1 MSLLSLRDSCR
12 LYERKARKQQKA
24 PPSIREFN
32 AEHNASLPT
41 SASAEKAH
49 KRYLKQLARA
59 KKQHGVPLNAHVPS
73 LYKALASADDAQL
86 RPKQFDNVATSIA
99 TRTPAPEVKAP
110 KIGRVPRVEQSV
122 SRYEEARA
130 EFKAPAAPAKP
141 QVEQEIER
149 AAGLSDAAMAAVD
162 DMDPVDAYKEQLSAW
177 MAANPASKLHKTSQ
191 VVHFVDDRAT
201 EFSPENTSAK
211 MTQKQVALLKAG
223 GGEFKMRSGAKKMY
237 MELLDEDIQ
246 EIMSHMKRNIKGPYF
261 VRVI

>member
-12 LYERKARKQQKA
+12 LYERKARKQQKP

-32 AEHNASLPT
+32 EEHNASLPT
-41 SASAEKAH
+41 SASAEKVH

-73 LYKALASADDAQL
+73 LYKALASADDAEL

-110 KIGRVPRVEQSV
+110 KMGRVPRVEQSV
-122 SRYEEARA
+122 SLARA
-130 EFKAPAAPAKP
+130 EFKAPAAPAKQ

-149 AAGLSDAAMAAVD
+149 AAGLSDAALAAVD
-162 DMDPVDAYKEQLSAW
+162 DMDPVDAYKERLSAW
-177 MAANPASKLHKTSQ
+177 MAANPKSKLHKTSQ

-246 EIMSHMKRNIKGPYF
+246 QTMSYMKKNIKGPYF